1 MISILLTAILAQ
13 QPVPSVTVPPATEAQ
28 VVFTHAGFTYTVGK
42 DSGKVTATLASA
54 DILPDNSRPKPPPVP
69 SDLSAVKWFTVVV
82 DGTKPE
88 QQSWRT
94 SPELR
99 KALADR
105 GIQFRTYVSEE
116 TDIDTLGFRTLVG
129 QTGLP
134 TVILQDETGKLV
146 KVASPKTLTDI
157 AQLVEAIR

>member
-1 MISILLTAILAQ
+1 MIALLVTAILAQ
-13 QPVPSVTVPPATEAQ
+13 QSVPSVSVPPAAEAQ
-28 VVFTHAGFTYTVGK
+28 IVFSHAGFTYVVGR
-42 DSGKVTATLASA
+42 DSGKVTATLAGA
-54 DILPDNSRPKPPPVP
+54 DILPDNSRPKPPPMP
-69 SDLSAVKWFTVVV
+69 SDLSGVKWFSVIV
-82 DGTKPE
+82 DGTNSG

-105 GIQFRTYVSEE
+105 GIQFRSYVSEE

-134 TVILQDETGKLV
+134 TVILQDGTGKLV
-146 KVASPKTLTDI
+146 KVISPKSLDDI
-157 AQLVEAIR
+157 TALVESIR